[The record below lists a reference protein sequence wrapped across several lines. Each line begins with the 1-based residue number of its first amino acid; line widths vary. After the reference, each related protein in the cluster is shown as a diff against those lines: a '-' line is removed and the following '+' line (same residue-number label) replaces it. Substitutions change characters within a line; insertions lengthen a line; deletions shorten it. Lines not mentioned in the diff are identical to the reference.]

1 MPNGSPRSPR
11 LRVPRLARCFRL
23 TGCFATP
30 AQVSVLQSWRGLG
43 GLCGTSFAA
52 RDCTPVNRVP
62 IPNARAIVCHKLR
75 PPALNNLLIRCERPA
90 RIFVMKAMVFECVVS
105 LMFPAPARV
114 HAGSPSEQHRTAPRW
129 PLPTSMQASK
139 VPPLPGRVLMPAA
152 HHLFSAQDP
161 AAPRCTR
168 RLTSAGRPPA
178 VPPLVR
184 VRPRTHARSSPPLLR
199 AGPGGAVVHVA
210 TDERR
215 EAAGGAAPCPR
226 AAACS
231 CPQLTAS
238 SPRRTRRPQ

>member
-1 MPNGSPRSPR
+1 
-11 LRVPRLARCFRL
+11 
-23 TGCFATP
+23 
-30 AQVSVLQSWRGLG
+30 
-43 GLCGTSFAA
+43 
-52 RDCTPVNRVP
+52 
-62 IPNARAIVCHKLR
+62 
-75 PPALNNLLIRCERPA
+75 
-90 RIFVMKAMVFECVVS
+90 MKAMVFECVVS

-168 RLTSAGRPPA
+168 RRRRARGGGFSSGGSSARVPRLRGGRPRA
-178 VPPLVR
+178 AEGGGRACEACAFRVR
-184 VRPRTHARSSPPLLR
+184 VVGRRHRPSTRCGRGGCQRQCRRRTCPPPPPPRPRAHPRSSPPLLR
-199 AGPGGAVVHVA
+199 AGGGGAALHA
-210 TDERR
+210 AADEPG

-238 SPRRTRRPQ
+238 SPRRRRRHRGACGG